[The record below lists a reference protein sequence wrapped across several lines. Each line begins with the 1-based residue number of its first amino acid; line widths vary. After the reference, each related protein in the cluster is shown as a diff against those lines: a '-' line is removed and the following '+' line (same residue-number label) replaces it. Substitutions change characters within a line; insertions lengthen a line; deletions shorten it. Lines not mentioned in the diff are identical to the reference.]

1 MGIIKKG
8 ANIVKGL
15 GVDTDKLPKE
25 IKDYLLDRANKK
37 IQEEQSDRESFT
49 AELEQLSDADLMI
62 YVPDVYQK
70 SIYKIDYGKLKAKGV
85 KLISFDIDDTIDDS
99 IWNKARGI
107 LSGVKVSMPKDAKEL
122 FRDLKSMGFTVTLL
136 TNTSAGIAKD
146 VCDDLHADGYFA
158 RADKPETRSFER
170 MMAEND
176 VTPSQVAHVG
186 NSIRDDI
193 VGGNRAGVTTCLV
206 RRAGYSL
213 KVAKFISKGLG
224 VPTKGHLI
232 RVRLLERG
240 LWRKHHKE
248 VKGDQYYQLGE
259 LPKYQTTPTSA
270 PGAQENDIKAAVA
283 DLVGKVE
290 ADRDKTY
297 TLEELQ
303 RNVYKNNESAGMKT
317 LRTHLGDDIVFTGV
331 WADAK
336 DGRDLEESEL
346 LDGEL
351 FGYEFTIGHYTI
363 RGSLC
368 LYQDDDTVHYTERVP
383 VSWDVITQYLQE
395 GGRMFGRENGSR
407 EVQVISAR
415 YNGTGAEGWRHIC
428 LATTSLSWE
437 EDIDFIGTLKLSAAA
452 PDEQEL
458 LFILKQ
464 YTGNAYGV
472 AHWYKLSS
480 DGTVTEYEE
489 HPYDPESYEESWKDV
504 DTANESGITVTT
516 SKELKKAIEERQD
529 RIIITGKLAKKVK
542 QAEKIKKLSPAVLAM
557 IGGLS
562 AAGAAALAAAP
573 VVTVAVPGV
582 GGAAALAAFA
592 ATAAPAATASGLS
605 IPVLLV
611 ISVVG
616 LAAMSI
622 LFDEYTHID
631 MEAGKLIFERKR
643 KDKKD
648 KEQL

>member
-1 MGIIKKG
+1 MGIIKKS
-8 ANIVKGL
+8 ANIVRGL
-15 GVDTDKLPKE
+15 GVDTDKVPKE
-25 IKDYLLDRANKK
+25 IKDYLFDRANKK
-37 IQEEQSDRESFT
+37 IQEEQADREAFT

-107 LSGVKVSMPKDAKEL
+107 LSSVKVTMPKDAKEL

-136 TNTSAGIAKD
+136 TNTSAGFAKD
-146 VCDDLHADGYFA
+146 VCDDLHADGYIA

-170 MMAEND
+170 MMAEYD

-232 RVRLLERG
+232 RVKLLERG

-259 LPKYQTTPTSA
+259 LPKYQTTPTPA
-270 PGAQENDIKAAVA
+270 PGTQENDIEAAVA
-283 DLVGKVE
+283 DLIGKVE
-290 ADRDKTY
+290 ADRDKSY

-331 WADAK
+331 WADTK

-383 VSWDVITQYLQE
+383 VSRDVITQYLQE

-542 QAEKIKKLSPAVLAM
+542 QAEKIKKLGS
-557 IGGLS
+557 
-562 AAGAAALAAAP
+562 
-573 VVTVAVPGV
+573 
-582 GGAAALAAFA
+582 
-592 ATAAPAATASGLS
+592 
-605 IPVLLV
+605 
-611 ISVVG
+611 
-616 LAAMSI
+616 
-622 LFDEYTHID
+622 
-631 MEAGKLIFERKR
+631 
-643 KDKKD
+643 DK
-648 KEQL
+648 